1 MLDGQRQSCRR
12 RRDPLTGRTRLAP
25 FTADLDLQQRLWEA
39 PRARTLTGI
48 LSAADL
54 APDLTALTFVDH
66 GRPPEAI
73 TWSRL
78 RSGAASRA
86 ARLVEAGVK
95 PGDRVIVMVPT
106 GPGFFDAFFG
116 TLLVSATP
124 VPVAPPHSIRPDK
137 LAVLFA
143 AVMRIADDCSA
154 AAIVGSG
161 RSLTLLADYLR
172 EQGRRM
178 PLVSADE
185 TTPSVGPPLAGDE
198 VDPSALALLQYT
210 SGSTSDPKGVALTHA
225 AVIANAHVISG
236 ALGRPTSALV
246 SWLPLYHDMGL
257 IGCALTTLY
266 ARRPQVL
273 MPPQAFVKDPARW
286 LQDVSDIRADILIAP
301 NFAYALCA
309 RSITDEDMAGVD
321 LSSVEVALNGAEP
334 IAPATIDAFEQRFA
348 PYGVRPGTMRPVYGL
363 AECTLAVTFGDPGP
377 AHIDVVDADR
387 LERDG
392 RAAPSDGPA
401 RRRTFVS
408 VGRPL
413 PGTAIRI
420 AGEDDREL
428 PDRTIGEIA
437 VRGPSVM
444 NGYHGRPDESAA
456 ALRGG
461 WLHTGDLGYVAD
473 GRLFITG
480 RSKDLLI
487 RLGRN
492 YYAQDIERA
501 IMQVPGLMTGGVA
514 AFGVGDLA
522 NMRIVVVAES
532 RKRDPQSQD
541 EIQRRI
547 REACQLHFDM
557 GPDDIQLV
565 APGAIPRTTSGKVRR
580 QQTRQ
585 AYEAGELAAAPSQVL
600 N

>member
-1 MLDGQRQSCRR
+1 VLDRQRQSSRPRR
-12 RRDPLTGRTRLAP
+12 EPLTARTRLAP

-39 PRARTLTGI
+39 PRACTVTGL

-54 APDLTALTFVDH
+54 APQVTALLFVDH
-66 GRPPEAI
+66 GRPPEPI

-78 RSGAASRA
+78 RYGAASRA

-95 PGDRVIVMVPT
+95 RGDRVIVMVPT

-116 TLLVSATP
+116 TLMVSATP

-154 AAIVGSG
+154 AAIVGAG
-161 RSLTLLADYLR
+161 RSLALLADYLR
-172 EQGRRM
+172 EHGRRL
-178 PLVSADE
+178 PLVSAEE
-185 TTPSVGPPLAGDE
+185 TAPSVEPPRGGGD
-198 VDPSALALLQYT
+198 VDPSELALLQYT

-225 AVIANAHVISG
+225 AVIANSDVISG
-236 ALGRPTSALV
+236 ALARPTTTSV

-273 MPPQAFVKDPARW
+273 MPPQAFVKDPVRW
-286 LQDVSDIRADILIAP
+286 LQDVSDIGADTLVAP
-301 NFAYALCA
+301 NFAYALCT

-321 LSSVEVALNGAEP
+321 LSSVQVALNGAEP
-334 IAPATIDAFEQRFA
+334 IDPATIDAFEERFA
-348 PYGVRPGTMRPVYGL
+348 KYGVRPGTIRPVYGL
-363 AECTLAVTFGDPGP
+363 AECALAVTFGDPGP

-392 RAAPSDGPA
+392 CAEPSGDSA
-401 RRRTFVS
+401 RRRTFVA

-420 AGEDDREL
+420 VGGDDREV
-428 PDRTIGEIA
+428 PDRVIGEIA

-444 NGYHGRPDESAA
+444 SGYYGRPDESAA

-487 RLGRN
+487 RSGRN

-501 IMQVPGLMTGGVA
+501 IMQVPGLINGGVA
-514 AFGVGDLA
+514 AFGIGDLA
-522 NMRIVVVAES
+522 DMRIVVVAES

-580 QQTRQ
+580 QQTRR
-585 AYEAGELAAAPSQVL
+585 AYEAGELAAAGQVSS
-600 N
+600 

>member
-1 MLDGQRQSCRR
+1 MLDRERHSSGVRHE
-12 RRDPLTGRTRLAP
+12 PLTARTRLAP

-39 PRARTLTGI
+39 PRARTVTGL

-54 APDLTALTFVDH
+54 APDVTALVFVDH

-95 PGDRVIVMVPT
+95 PGDRVLVMVPT

-116 TLLVSATP
+116 ALMASATP

-154 AAIVGSG
+154 AAIVGAG
-161 RSLTLLADYLR
+161 RSLALLADYLR
-172 EQGRRM
+172 EQGRRL

-185 TTPSVGPPLAGDE
+185 TAPSVVSPRGGDD
-198 VDPSALALLQYT
+198 VDPSELALLQYT

-225 AVIANAHVISG
+225 AVIANSDVISG
-236 ALGRPTSALV
+236 AVARPTTTSV

-257 IGCALTTLY
+257 IGCPLTTLY

-286 LQDVSDIRADILIAP
+286 LQYLSDVRAGVIVAP

-309 RSITDEDMAGVD
+309 RSITDDDMAGVD
-321 LSSVEVALNGAEP
+321 LTSLEVALNGAEP
-334 IAPATIDAFEQRFA
+334 IDPSTIAAFEQRFA
-348 PYGVRPGTMRPVYGL
+348 PFGIRPGTIRPVYGL
-363 AECTLAVTFGDPGP
+363 AECALAVTFGDPGP
-377 AHIDVVDADR
+377 AHIEVVDADR
-387 LERDG
+387 LECDG
-392 RAAPSDGPA
+392 RAEPSAGTA
-401 RRRTFVS
+401 RRRPFVS

-420 AGEDDREL
+420 VGEDDREV
-428 PDRTIGEIA
+428 PDRVVGEIA

-444 NGYHGRPDESAA
+444 SGYYGRPDESAA
-456 ALRGG
+456 ALTGG

-487 RLGRN
+487 RSGRN

-501 IMQVPGLMTGGVA
+501 IMPVPGLMAGGVA
-514 AFGVGDLA
+514 AFGIGDLV
-522 NMRIVVVAES
+522 NMQIVVVAES
-532 RKRDPQSQD
+532 RKRDPHSQD
-541 EIQRRI
+541 EIRRRI
-547 REACQLHFDM
+547 REACQLHFDI

-580 QQTRQ
+580 QHTRR
-585 AYEAGELAAAPSQVL
+585 AYESGELAAASQVSS
-600 N
+600 

>member
-1 MLDGQRQSCRR
+1 M
-12 RRDPLTGRTRLAP
+12 RTRLAP
-25 FTADLDLQQRLWEA
+25 FTADLGLQQRLWEA

-54 APDLTALTFVDH
+54 APDLTTLVFVDH
-66 GRPPEAI
+66 GRPQETI
-73 TWSRL
+73 TWNRL

-86 ARLVEAGVK
+86 ARLAEAGVK
-95 PGDRVIVMVPT
+95 PGARVIVMTPT
-106 GPGFFDAFFG
+106 GPEFFDAFFG
-116 TLLVSATP
+116 ALLLRATP

-137 LAVLFA
+137 LAVVFA

-154 AAIVGSG
+154 AAIVASD

-185 TTPSVGPPLAGDE
+185 TAPAVDPPRAIDD
-198 VDPSALALLQYT
+198 VDPSELALLQYT
-210 SGSTSDPKGVALTHA
+210 SGSTSDPKGVALTHD
-225 AVIANAHVISG
+225 AVIANAHVICG
-236 ALGRPTSALV
+236 ALARPTTASL

-257 IGCALTTLY
+257 IGCTLSTLY

-273 MPPQAFVKDPARW
+273 MPPHAFVKDPARW
-286 LQDVSDIRADILIAP
+286 LQGVSDIRADTMVAP

-321 LSSVEVALNGAEP
+321 LSSLQVALNGAEP
-334 IAPATIDAFEQRFA
+334 IDPATIEAFEQRFA
-348 PYGVRPGTMRPVYGL
+348 PYGVRPGTIRPAYGL
-363 AECTLAVTFGDPGP
+363 AECALAVTFGDPGL
-377 AHIDVVDADR
+377 ACIDVVDADR

-392 RAAPSDGPA
+392 HAEPSGGAA
-401 RRRTFVS
+401 RRRAFVS

-413 PGTAIRI
+413 PGIAIRI

-428 PDRTIGEIA
+428 PDRAIGEIV

-444 NGYHGRPDESAA
+444 SGYHGRPDESAA

-473 GRLFITG
+473 GQLFITG

-487 RLGRN
+487 RSGRN

-501 IMQVPGLMTGGVA
+501 IAPVPGLMTGGVA
-514 AFGVGDLA
+514 AFGIGDLA

-532 RKRDPQSQD
+532 RKRDPQSQN

-580 QQTRQ
+580 QQARR
-585 AYEAGELAAAPSQVL
+585 AYEAGEFTAASSEVSS
-600 N
+600 

>member
-1 MLDGQRQSCRR
+1 MLDGQRQSSRR
-12 RRDPLTGRTRLAP
+12 RRNPLTGRTRLAP
-25 FTADLDLQQRLWEA
+25 FTADPGLQQRLWDA
-39 PRARTLTGI
+39 PRARTLTGL
-48 LSAADL
+48 LSAADI
-54 APDLTALTFVDH
+54 APDLTTLVFVDH

-73 TWSRL
+73 TWSQL
-78 RSGAASRA
+78 RNGAASRA
-86 ARLVEAGVK
+86 ARLAEAGVK
-95 PGDRVIVMVPT
+95 RGDRVIVMVPT

-116 TLLVSATP
+116 TLLLSATP

-143 AVMRIADDCSA
+143 AVMRIVDDCSA
-154 AAIVGSG
+154 AAIVGSD

-172 EQGRRM
+172 EQGRRL

-185 TTPSVGPPLAGDE
+185 TAPLAEPPRSADE
-198 VDPSALALLQYT
+198 VDPSELALLQYT
-210 SGSTSDPKGVALTHA
+210 SGSTSEPKGVALTHS
-225 AVIANAHVISG
+225 AVIANTHVTSG
-236 ALGRPTSALV
+236 VLASPTTSSV

-257 IGCALTTLY
+257 IGCALGTLY

-273 MPPQAFVKDPARW
+273 MPPQAFVKDPVRW
-286 LQDVSDIRADILIAP
+286 LQGVSDVRATTIVAP
-301 NFAYALCA
+301 NFAYALCT

-321 LSSVEVALNGAEP
+321 LTSLEVAVNGAEP
-334 IAPATIDAFEQRFA
+334 IDPATIDAFEQRFA
-348 PYGVRPGTMRPVYGL
+348 PYGVRPGTIRPVYGL
-363 AECTLAVTFGDPGP
+363 AECALAVTFGDPGP

-392 RAAPSDGPA
+392 RAEPLGGAA

-413 PGTAIRI
+413 PGTSIRI
-420 AGEDDREL
+420 AGEDDRDM
-428 PDRTIGEIA
+428 PDRAIGEIA

-444 NGYHGRPDESAA
+444 SGYHGRPDESAA
-456 ALRGG
+456 ALKGG
-461 WLHTGDLGYVAD
+461 WLRTGDLGYVAD

-487 RLGRN
+487 RSGRN

-501 IMQVPGLMTGGVA
+501 IMLVPGLMSGGVA
-514 AFGVGDLA
+514 AFGTGDLA

-541 EIQRRI
+541 EIRRRI

-557 GPDDIQLV
+557 GPDEIQLV
-565 APGAIPRTTSGKVRR
+565 APGSIPRTTSGKVRR
-580 QQTRQ
+580 QQTRR
-585 AYEAGELAAAPSQVL
+585 AYEAGELAAASQVSS
-600 N
+600 